1 MSVQEEQLLEY
12 FQQLPVAQQQALLD
26 YAAFLCQRYAEEP
39 EPALQHPMAPLDIP
53 RPEQESVIKA
63 VRRLSKTYPMLD
75 SNFLF
80 EKTSSFMT
88 RHLMRG
94 EDGDTLIDEM
104 EVFFQ
109 QAYESYLSEHN
120 ED

>member
-1 MSVQEEQLLEY
+1 MSVQQEQLLEY
-12 FQQLPVAQQQALLD
+12 FQQLPVVQQQALLD
-26 YAAFLCQRYAEEP
+26 YAEFLCQRYAEEP
-39 EPALQHPMAPLDIP
+39 EPAPQHPLPPLDIP

-75 SNFLF
+75 SKVLF

-88 RHLMRG
+88 RHLMHG

-109 QAYESYLSEHN
+109 QTYDSYLSEHS